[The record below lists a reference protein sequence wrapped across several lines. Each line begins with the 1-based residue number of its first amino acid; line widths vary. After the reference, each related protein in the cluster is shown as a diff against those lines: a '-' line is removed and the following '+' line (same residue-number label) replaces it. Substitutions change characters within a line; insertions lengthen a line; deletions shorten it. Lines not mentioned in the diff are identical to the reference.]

1 MQMMKPAT
9 LAAWLG
15 LTLVAATCT
24 GAENYPAKPVRL
36 IIPFTPGGGADTVA
50 RLVGAKLETQWK
62 QQVIVDNRSGAGGN
76 LAAELTAAAAP
87 DGYTL
92 FQFNVANAIAVGLYP
107 KLGYDPLKDFSPVT
121 RMGSSPFVM
130 VVHPGVKAGTVQE
143 LIALAKLKSGSVTFS
158 SGGSGS
164 STHLAA
170 ELFKSMAGIDIVH
183 VPYKGGAP
191 ALNDVIAGQVNMMVV
206 VPVLALPHVKTGRLR
221 ALAMSST
228 QRSALA
234 PELPTIAE
242 AGVPGYESS
251 TWYAIVAP
259 SRTPAG
265 LVARL
270 NADFRRA
277 MDDAQIQARL
287 LAVGIELT
295 GSTPDQLS
303 KHMKSEI
310 EKWRHVVKTSGAK
323 AE

>member
-1 MQMMKPAT
+1 M
-9 LAAWLG
+9 
-15 LTLVAATCT
+15 
-24 GAENYPAKPVRL
+24 
-36 IIPFTPGGGADTVA
+36 
-50 RLVGAKLETQWK
+50 
-62 QQVIVDNRSGAGGN
+62 
-76 LAAELTAAAAP
+76 
-87 DGYTL
+87 

-107 KLGYDPLKDFSPVT
+107 KLGYDPLKDFTPVT

>member
-24 GAENYPAKPVRL
+24 GAENYPAKSVRL

-107 KLGYDPLKDFSPVT
+107 KLGYDPLKDFTPVT

-310 EKWRHVVKTSGAK
+310 E
-323 AE
+323 

>member
-24 GAENYPAKPVRL
+24 GAENYPAKSVRL

-107 KLGYDPLKDFSPVT
+107 KLGYDPLKDFTPVT